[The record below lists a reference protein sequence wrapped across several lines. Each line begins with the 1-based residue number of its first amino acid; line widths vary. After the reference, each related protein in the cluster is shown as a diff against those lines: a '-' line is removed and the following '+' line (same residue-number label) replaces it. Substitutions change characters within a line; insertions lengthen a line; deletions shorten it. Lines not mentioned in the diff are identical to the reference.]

1 MKLRT
6 CSSRPPTCAWR
17 TIAAGSAF
25 SAATSKLPDRRISR
39 QVGIDQP
46 FQGSCSVGGQVEL
59 VKRRITKAQTRR
71 TDALIRTWRDAK

>member
-6 CSSRPPTCAWR
+6 RSSTPPTCAWR

-39 QVGIDQP
+39 QIASTSRSRALQ
-46 FQGSCSVGGQVEL
+46 
-59 VKRRITKAQTRR
+59 RRRTGRARHASPRPKTRR
-71 TDALIRTWRDAK
+71 TDALIRIWRDAK